1 MLAELDV
8 MRLEVEV
15 RLADDALH
23 AMAKELAD
31 NRDRTATTPGLLRTR
46 RARVQALERQIRTV
60 RGRLLSKREELQEKR
75 EGLERRRAE
84 VVDYDGV
91 GRGARMYRL
100 HSAQHH
106 LDCSERRFARLAR
119 SQLELPVLVTRRDG
133 RRWWWYLDRFWWDDE
148 RLSARDIEALV
159 LEGDL
164 GTRKR
169 AAELA
174 RVRAAVLGEELAP
187 EPEESLS
194 PIVRFAVWC
203 RDRGR
208 CVDCRT
214 SETLGY
220 DQIVPFSKGGSRWVA
235 NVELRCAPCRERR
248 RRNETRKRVSRARI
262 EAMPYRRAPTGA
274 PARRRRRE
282 RGGGG
287 RLSAG
292 RSRVTVHMLSIGPVV
307 GYAGTATPGGLDTSP
322 PLERPGRISPVRV
335 TLADC
340 VRSTFEVPGRP
351 GVPCRRAPCDA
362 VTPGPATSGETAP
375 PALVRFL
382 E

>member
-1 MLAELDV
+1 MLVEDRTAFVEQLDVQQPDRRGQKRRRRLVLAELDV

-15 RLADDALH
+15 RLADEARR
-23 AMAKELAD
+23 AMANELSD
-31 NRDRTATTPGLLRTR
+31 NRDRAATTPGLLLKH
-46 RARVQALERQIRTV
+46 RARARALEREIRTV
-60 RGRLLSKREELQEKR
+60 RRRLLSKCEELQEKR
-75 EGLERRRAE
+75 ERLHRLLGE
-84 VVDYDGV
+84 VVDDDGI

-106 LDCSERRFARLAR
+106 LDCSERRFARLAL
-119 SQLELPVLVTRRDG
+119 SPLELPVLVTTRDG

-159 LEGDL
+159 LGADL

-174 RVRAAVLGEELAP
+174 RARAAVLGEELAP
-187 EPEESLS
+187 APEESLS

-214 SETLGY
+214 SESLGY

-262 EAMPYRRAPTGA
+262 EAMPYPRAPTGA
-274 PARRRRRE
+274 PARRGRR
-282 RGGGG
+282 
-287 RLSAG
+287 SAEEE
-292 RSRVTVHMLSIGPVV
+292 
-307 GYAGTATPGGLDTSP
+307 AA
-322 PLERPGRISPVRV
+322 
-335 TLADC
+335 
-340 VRSTFEVPGRP
+340 
-351 GVPCRRAPCDA
+351 
-362 VTPGPATSGETAP
+362 
-375 PALVRFL
+375 
-382 E
+382 

>member
-1 MLAELDV
+1 MLVEDTTAFVEQLDVQQPDRRGQKRRRRLVLAELDV

-15 RLADDALH
+15 RLADDARR
-23 AMAKELAD
+23 AMANELSD
-31 NRDRTATTPGLLRTR
+31 NRDRAATTPGLLLKH
-46 RARVQALERQIRTV
+46 RARARALEREIRTV
-60 RGRLLSKREELQEKR
+60 RRRLLSKCEELQEKR
-75 EGLERRRAE
+75 ERLHRLLGE
-84 VVDYDGV
+84 VVDDDGI

-106 LDCSERRFARLAR
+106 VDCSEGRFARLAT
-119 SQLELPVLVTRRDG
+119 SQLELPVLVTTRDG

-159 LEGDL
+159 LEADL

-174 RVRAAVLGEELAP
+174 RARAAVLGEELAP
-187 EPEESLS
+187 APEESLS

-214 SETLGY
+214 SESLGY

-274 PARRRRRE
+274 PARRGRR
-282 RGGGG
+282 
-287 RLSAG
+287 SAEKEE
-292 RSRVTVHMLSIGPVV
+292 
-307 GYAGTATPGGLDTSP
+307 AA
-322 PLERPGRISPVRV
+322 
-335 TLADC
+335 
-340 VRSTFEVPGRP
+340 
-351 GVPCRRAPCDA
+351 
-362 VTPGPATSGETAP
+362 
-375 PALVRFL
+375 
-382 E
+382 

>member
-1 MLAELDV
+1 MAGGSAPGRAGPSSCDVRTLAEAMLVEDTTAFVEQLDVQQQQDRRGQKRRRRLVLAELDV

-84 VVDYDGV
+84 VVDHDGV

-274 PARRRRRE
+274 PARRRRR
-282 RGGGG
+282 
-287 RLSAG
+287 SAEEE
-292 RSRVTVHMLSIGPVV
+292 
-307 GYAGTATPGGLDTSP
+307 AA
-322 PLERPGRISPVRV
+322 
-335 TLADC
+335 
-340 VRSTFEVPGRP
+340 
-351 GVPCRRAPCDA
+351 
-362 VTPGPATSGETAP
+362 
-375 PALVRFL
+375 
-382 E
+382 

>member
-1 MLAELDV
+1 MLVEDTTAFVEQLDVQQPDRRGQKRRRRLVLADLDV

-15 RLADDALH
+15 RLADDARR
-23 AMAKELAD
+23 AMANELSD
-31 NRDRTATTPGLLRTR
+31 NRDRAATTPGLLLKH
-46 RARVQALERQIRTV
+46 RARARALEREIRAV
-60 RGRLLSKREELQEKR
+60 RRRLLSKCEELQEKR
-75 EGLERRRAE
+75 ERLHRLLGE
-84 VVDYDGV
+84 VVDDDGI

-106 LDCSERRFARLAR
+106 VDCSERRFARLAT
-119 SQLELPVLVTRRDG
+119 SQVELPVLVTTRDG

-159 LEGDL
+159 LEADL

-174 RVRAAVLGEELAP
+174 RARAAVLGEELAP
-187 EPEESLS
+187 APEESFS

-214 SETLGY
+214 SESLGY

-248 RRNETRKRVSRARI
+248 RRNESRKRVSRARI
-262 EAMPYRRAPTGA
+262 EAMPYPRASTGA
-274 PARRRRRE
+274 PARRRRR
-282 RGGGG
+282 
-287 RLSAG
+287 SAEEE
-292 RSRVTVHMLSIGPVV
+292 
-307 GYAGTATPGGLDTSP
+307 AA
-322 PLERPGRISPVRV
+322 
-335 TLADC
+335 
-340 VRSTFEVPGRP
+340 
-351 GVPCRRAPCDA
+351 
-362 VTPGPATSGETAP
+362 
-375 PALVRFL
+375 
-382 E
+382 